1 MYACLKRYWGYEQF
15 RPWQEDTILAILDER
30 ETLTILPTGAGK
42 SLCFQLP
49 AMLTDGM
56 AVVISPL
63 ISLMKDQVDGLK
75 DMGICAECLNS
86 SQGLT
91 QQRSVIE
98 RIRNAQVKLLYISPE
113 RLQTEETIELLRS
126 AALSFFVIDEAHCIS
141 HWGHDFRDEYRHLG
155 TIKDNFPGI
164 NIHAFTATAT
174 KEVQE
179 DILAQLRFDSPQ
191 LNIASVDRPNLAY
204 RVMPRENVISQITG
218 VLEKH
223 PQEAGI
229 IYCLRRSDVDNI
241 SGRLNKLGFKNLP
254 YHAGLSD
261 EERHLNQDRFIREE
275 VNIIVAT
282 VAFGMGI
289 DRSDIRF
296 VIHAAM
302 PKSIEHYHQETGR
315 AGRDGLPSYCYMFY
329 GGGDFGVWNFF
340 SQAVAN
346 REVMLDKL
354 RIIYNFCT
362 QPQCRHKVFV
372 NYFGQEYGQ
381 SSCQACDYCLGEV
394 DMVDDPVGV
403 GQKILNCIESVKY
416 GDGRG
421 FGTGYV
427 ANVLKGNPTSQI
439 ARWGH
444 QGNPNFA
451 AMSSETLVFIRY
463 LIEQLIGQGYLSRQ
477 GEYDTLFLTDFGR
490 RLLNGEI
497 TPILAKPLVAA
508 RKKEISVR
516 QKAKKA
522 QDWAGGF
529 AYRKANHC
537 PLACGFAYRPAVG
550 GVACVDEKLFEL
562 LRGKRAELARKQ
574 GVPAYI
580 IFGDRSLKDMASV
593 KPTTCEAFSGVSGV
607 GEHKLK
613 IYAEP
618 FIEVIKQYL
627 SRSAGKKEGPNRRRR
642 FS

>member
-1 MYACLKRYWGYEQF
+1 M
-15 RPWQEDTILAILDER
+15 LAILDER
-30 ETLTILPTGAGK
+30 ETLTILPTGGGK

-49 AMLTDGM
+49 ALLKDGM

-75 DMGICAECLNS
+75 DMGIPAECLNS
-86 SQGLT
+86 SQGAA
-91 QQRSVIE
+91 QQRSVIK
-98 RIRNAQVKLLYISPE
+98 RIRNAGVKLLYISPE
-113 RLQTEETIELLRS
+113 RLQTEEMGELLNS
-126 AALSFFVIDEAHCIS
+126 VALSFFVVDEAHCIS

-155 TIKDNFPGI
+155 IIKDKFPGI

-174 KEVQE
+174 KEVQL
-179 DILAQLRFDSPQ
+179 DILAQLKFSNPQ
-191 LNIASVDRPNLAY
+191 INIASVDRPNLAY
-204 RVMPRENVISQITG
+204 RVMPRANIISQITE

-223 PQEAGI
+223 SREAGI
-229 IYCLRRSDVDNI
+229 IYCLRRSDVDDI

-261 EERHLNQDRFIREE
+261 EERHLNQERFIREE

-315 AGRDGLPSYCYMFY
+315 AGRDGLLSYCYMFY
-329 GGGDFGVWNFF
+329 GGGDFRIWYFF
-340 SQAVAN
+340 SEQSAN

-354 RIIYNFCT
+354 RTMYNFCT

-394 DMVDDPVGV
+394 DMVDDPLGV
-403 GQKILNCIESVKY
+403 GQKILNCIDNVKY
-416 GDGRG
+416 GDDRG
-421 FGTGYV
+421 FGAGYV
-427 ANVLKGNPTSQI
+427 ANVLKGNLTDQI
-439 ARWGH
+439 TRWGH
-444 QGNPNFA
+444 QNNPNFA

-477 GEYDTLFLTDFGR
+477 GEYDTLSLTDLGR

-497 TPILAKPLVAA
+497 IPILAKLLVAA
-508 RKKEISVR
+508 KKREISIR
-516 QKAKKA
+516 QKAKKDK
-522 QDWAGGF
+522 DWAG
-529 AYRKANHC
+529 
-537 PLACGFAYRPAVG
+537 
-550 GVACVDEKLFEL
+550 VDEKLFEL
-562 LRGKRAELARKQ
+562 LRAKRAELARKQ

-580 IFGDRSLKDMASV
+580 IFGDKSLKDMASG
-593 KPTTCEAFSGVSGV
+593 KPTTCEDFSGVFGV

-618 FIEVIKQYL
+618 FINVIKQYL
-627 SRSAGKKEGPNRRRR
+627 SCATSKECY
-642 FS
+642 

>member
-1 MYACLKRYWGYEQF
+1 MKNKDISGEMRACLKRYWGYEQF
-15 RPWQEDTILAILDER
+15 RPWQEDTILAIMDER
-30 ETLTILPTGAGK
+30 ETLTILPTGGGK

-49 AMLTDGM
+49 ALLKDGM

-75 DMGICAECLNS
+75 DMGISAEYLNS
-86 SQGLT
+86 SQDFA

-98 RIRNAQVKLLYISPE
+98 RIKNVEVKLLYISPE

-126 AALSFFVIDEAHCIS
+126 AELSFFVIDEAHCIS

-155 TIKDNFPGI
+155 AIKDNFPGI

-174 KEVQE
+174 KEVQA
-179 DILAQLRFDSPQ
+179 DILAQLRFDKAQ
-191 LNIASVDRPNLAY
+191 LNIASVDRQNLTY
-204 RVMPRENVISQITG
+204 RVMPRANVISQITG

-223 PQEAGI
+223 SGDAGI

-241 SGRLNKLGFKNLP
+241 SVRLNKLGFKNLP

-261 EERHLNQDRFIREE
+261 EERHLNQDQFIREE

-315 AGRDGLPSYCYMFY
+315 AGRDSLPSCCYMFY
-329 GGGDFGVWNFF
+329 GGGDFGVWKFF
-340 SQAVAN
+340 SEQSAN
-346 REVMLDKL
+346 RDVMLDKL
-354 RIIYNFCT
+354 RIMYNFCT

-372 NYFGQEYGQ
+372 NYFGQEYAQ
-381 SSCQACDYCLGEV
+381 SSCRACDYCLSEV
-394 DMVDDPVGV
+394 DMVDDPIGV
-403 GQKILNCIESVKY
+403 GQKILNCIDSVKY

-421 FGTGYV
+421 FGAGYV
-427 ANVLKGNPTSQI
+427 ADILKGNPTSQI

-451 AMSSETLVFIRY
+451 AMPSETLASIRY
-463 LIEQLIGQGYLSRQ
+463 LIEQLIGQGFLDRQ
-477 GEYDTLFLTDFGR
+477 GEYSTLFLTDLGR

-508 RKKEISVR
+508 RKKEISAR
-516 QKAKKA
+516 QKTKKA
-522 QDWAGGF
+522 QDWAG
-529 AYRKANHC
+529 
-537 PLACGFAYRPAVG
+537 
-550 GVACVDEKLFEL
+550 VDEKLFEL
-562 LRGKRAELARKQ
+562 LRSKRAELARKQ
-574 GVPAYI
+574 DVPAYI
-580 IFGDRSLKDMASV
+580 IFGDRSLKDMAFI
-593 KPTTCEAFSGVSGV
+593 KPTTCEAFSGVFGV

-618 FIEVIKQYL
+618 FIEIIKQYL
-627 SRSAGKKEGPNRRRR
+627 KQ
-642 FS
+642 

>member
-1 MYACLKRYWGYEQF
+1 MKNKHISKEMHACLKRYWGYGQF
-15 RPWQEDTILAILDER
+15 RPGQEDTILAILDER
-30 ETLTILPTGAGK
+30 EILTILPTGAGK

-49 AMLTDGM
+49 ALLMDGM

-75 DMGICAECLNS
+75 DMGILAECLNS
-86 SQGLT
+86 SQGFA

-98 RIRNAQVKLLYISPE
+98 RIRNKEVKLLYISPE
-113 RLQTEETIELLRS
+113 RLQTEETIGLLGS

-155 TIKDNFPGI
+155 SIKDNFPGI
-164 NIHAFTATAT
+164 NVHAFTATAT
-174 KEVQE
+174 KEVQA
-179 DILAQLRFDSPQ
+179 DILAQLRFDRPQ
-191 LNIASVDRPNLAY
+191 LNIALVDRPNLAY
-204 RVMPRENVISQITG
+204 RVMPRANVISQITG

-223 PQEAGI
+223 PKEAGI
-229 IYCLRRSDVDNI
+229 IYCLRRSDVDSI

-261 EERHLNQDRFIREE
+261 EERHLNQDQFIREE

-329 GGGDFGVWNFF
+329 GGGDFAVWNFF
-340 SQAVAN
+340 SKQSAN
-346 REVMLDKL
+346 RDVMLDKL

-381 SSCQACDYCLGEV
+381 ASCGSCDYCLGEV

-403 GQKILNCIESVKY
+403 GQKILNCIDSVKY
-416 GDGRG
+416 GEAQG
-421 FGTGYV
+421 FGAGYV
-427 ANVLKGNPTSQI
+427 ADVLKGNLTSQI
-439 ARWGH
+439 NRWGH

-451 AMSSETLVFIRY
+451 AMSSETLISIRY
-463 LIEQLIGQGYLSRQ
+463 LIEQLIGQGFLERQ
-477 GEYDTLFLTDFGR
+477 GDYDTLFLTDFGR
-490 RLLNGEI
+490 RLLNGEV

-508 RKKEISVR
+508 RKKEIRAR
-516 QKAKKA
+516 QKARYA
-522 QDWAGGF
+522 QDWAS
-529 AYRKANHC
+529 
-537 PLACGFAYRPAVG
+537 
-550 GVACVDEKLFEL
+550 VDDKLFEL
-562 LRGKRAELARKQ
+562 LRGKRAELAR
-574 GVPAYI
+574 
-580 IFGDRSLKDMASV
+580 
-593 KPTTCEAFSGVSGV
+593 
-607 GEHKLK
+607 
-613 IYAEP
+613 
-618 FIEVIKQYL
+618 
-627 SRSAGKKEGPNRRRR
+627 
-642 FS
+642 

>member
-1 MYACLKRYWGYEQF
+1 MKNKHISKEMRAYLKRYWGYEQF

-30 ETLTILPTGAGK
+30 ETLTILPTGGGK

-49 AMLTDGM
+49 ALLKDGM

-75 DMGICAECLNS
+75 DMGILAEYLNS

-98 RIRNAQVKLLYISPE
+98 RVRRAQVKLLYISPE
-113 RLQTEETIELLRS
+113 RLQTEETIELLRA

-155 TIKDNFPGI
+155 RIKDNFPGI

-174 KEVQE
+174 KEVQA
-179 DILAQLRFDSPQ
+179 DILAQLRFDRPQ

-204 RVMPRENVISQITG
+204 RVMPRENVISQIVG

-223 PQEAGI
+223 PKEAGI

-241 SGRLNKLGFKNLP
+241 SGKLNKLGFKNLP

-261 EERHLNQDRFIREE
+261 EERHLNQEQFIREE

-289 DRSDIRF
+289 DRPDIRF

-329 GGGDFGVWNFF
+329 GGGDFAVWNFF
-340 SQAVAN
+340 SAQSAN
-346 REVMLDKL
+346 RDVMLDKL

-372 NYFGQEYGQ
+372 NYFGQEYGE

-394 DMVDDPVGV
+394 EMVDDPLGV
-403 GQKILNCIESVKY
+403 GQKILNCIDSVKY
-416 GDGRG
+416 GEAQG
-421 FGTGYV
+421 FGAGYV
-427 ANVLKGNPTSQI
+427 ANVLKGTLTSQI
-439 ARWGH
+439 NRWGH

-451 AMSSETLVFIRY
+451 AMSSETLVSIRY
-463 LIEQLIGQGYLSRQ
+463 LIEQLIGQGFLKRQ
-477 GEYDTLFLTDFGR
+477 GEYDTLFLTAQGK

-497 TPILAKPLVAA
+497 TPILAKPLAA
-508 RKKEISVR
+508 TRKKEIKTR
-516 QKAKKA
+516 QKARYA
-522 QDWAGGF
+522 QDWAG
-529 AYRKANHC
+529 
-537 PLACGFAYRPAVG
+537 L
-550 GVACVDEKLFEL
+550 DEKLFEL

-574 GVPAYI
+574 GVPAYV

-593 KPTTCEAFSGVSGV
+593 KPKTREAFSAVFGV

-618 FIEVIKQYL
+618 FTGVIKQYL
-627 SRSAGKKEGPNRRRR
+627 K
-642 FS
+642 

>member
-1 MYACLKRYWGYEQF
+1 MKDKYISREMYGCLKRYWGYAQF

-30 ETLTILPTGAGK
+30 DTLTILPTGGGK

-49 AMLTDGM
+49 ALLKEGM

-75 DMGICAECLNS
+75 DMGIPAECLNS
-86 SQGLT
+86 SQGVA
-91 QQRSVIE
+91 QQRLVIK
-98 RIRNAQVKLLYISPE
+98 RIRNAEVKLLYISPE
-113 RLQTEETIELLRS
+113 RLQTEGTVELLKS
-126 AALSFFVIDEAHCIS
+126 VALSFFVIDEAHCIS

-155 TIKDNFPGI
+155 IIKDNFPGI

-174 KEVQE
+174 KEVQA
-179 DILAQLRFDSPQ
+179 DILAQLRFDNPQ
-191 LNIASVDRPNLAY
+191 INIASVDRPNLAY
-204 RVMPRENVISQITG
+204 RVMPRANIISQITE
-218 VLEKH
+218 VLKKH
-223 PQEAGI
+223 PRDAGI
-229 IYCLRRSDVDNI
+229 IYCLRRNDVDDI

-315 AGRDGLPSYCYMFY
+315 AGRDSLPSYCYMFY
-329 GGGDFGVWNFF
+329 GGGDFRVWNFF
-340 SQAVAN
+340 SEQSAN

-354 RIIYNFCT
+354 RIMYNFCT
-362 QPQCRHKVFV
+362 RPQCRHKVFA

-394 DMVDDPVGV
+394 DMVDDPLGV
-403 GQKILNCIESVKY
+403 GQNILNCINSVKY
-416 GDGRG
+416 GNDHG
-421 FGTGYV
+421 FGAGYA
-427 ANVLKGNPTSQI
+427 ANVLKGNLTNQI
-439 ARWGH
+439 TMWGH
-444 QGNPNFA
+444 QSNPNFA
-451 AMSSETLVFIRY
+451 AMSSETLVSIRY
-463 LIEQLIGQGYLSRQ
+463 LIEQLIGQGFLERQ
-477 GEYDTLFLTDFGR
+477 GEYDTLSLTDIGR
-490 RLLNGEI
+490 RLLAGEI
-497 TPILAKPLVAA
+497 TPILAKPLVATK
-508 RKKEISVR
+508 KKEISVR

-522 QDWAGGF
+522 KDWAG
-529 AYRKANHC
+529 
-537 PLACGFAYRPAVG
+537 
-550 GVACVDEKLFEL
+550 VDEELFEL

-580 IFGDRSLKDMASV
+580 IFGDKSLKDMASG
-593 KPTTCEAFSGVSGV
+593 KPTTCEAFSGVFGV
-607 GEHKLK
+607 GDHKLK

-618 FIEVIKQYL
+618 FISVIKQYL
-627 SRSAGKKEGPNRRRR
+627 K
-642 FS
+642 

>member
-1 MYACLKRYWGYEQF
+1 M
-15 RPWQEDTILAILDER
+15 LAILDER
-30 ETLTILPTGAGK
+30 ETLTILPTGGGK

-49 AMLTDGM
+49 ALLKDGM

-75 DMGICAECLNS
+75 DMGIPAECLNS
-86 SQGLT
+86 SQGAA
-91 QQRSVIE
+91 QQRSVIK
-98 RIRNAQVKLLYISPE
+98 RIRNAGVKLLYISPE
-113 RLQTEETIELLRS
+113 RLQTEEMGELLNS
-126 AALSFFVIDEAHCIS
+126 VALSFFVVDEAHCIS

-155 TIKDNFPGI
+155 IIKDKFPGI

-174 KEVQE
+174 KEVQL
-179 DILAQLRFDSPQ
+179 DILAQLKFSNPQ
-191 LNIASVDRPNLAY
+191 INIASVDRPNLAY
-204 RVMPRENVISQITG
+204 RVMPRANIISQITE

-223 PQEAGI
+223 SREAGI
-229 IYCLRRSDVDNI
+229 IYCLRRSDVDDI

-261 EERHLNQDRFIREE
+261 EERHLNQERFIREE

-315 AGRDGLPSYCYMFY
+315 AGRDGLLSYCYMFY
-329 GGGDFGVWNFF
+329 GGGDFRIWYFF
-340 SQAVAN
+340 SEQSAN

-354 RIIYNFCT
+354 RTMYNFCT

-394 DMVDDPVGV
+394 DMVDDPLGV
-403 GQKILNCIESVKY
+403 GQKILNCIDNVKY
-416 GDGRG
+416 GDDRG
-421 FGTGYV
+421 FGAGYV
-427 ANVLKGNPTSQI
+427 ANVLKGNLTDQI
-439 ARWGH
+439 TRWGH
-444 QGNPNFA
+444 QNNPNFA

-463 LIEQLIGQGYLSRQ
+463 LIEQLIGQGFLERQ
-477 GEYDTLFLTDFGR
+477 GEYDTLSLTDLGR

-497 TPILAKPLVAA
+497 IPILAKLLVAA
-508 RKKEISVR
+508 KKREISIR
-516 QKAKKA
+516 QKAKKDK
-522 QDWAGGF
+522 DWAG
-529 AYRKANHC
+529 
-537 PLACGFAYRPAVG
+537 
-550 GVACVDEKLFEL
+550 VDEKLFEL
-562 LRGKRAELARKQ
+562 LRAKRAELARKQ

-580 IFGDRSLKDMASV
+580 IFGDKSLKDMASG
-593 KPTTCEAFSGVSGV
+593 KPTTCEDFSGVFGV

-618 FIEVIKQYL
+618 FINVIKQYL
-627 SRSAGKKEGPNRRRR
+627 SCATSKECY
-642 FS
+642 

>member
-1 MYACLKRYWGYEQF
+1 MKNKHISGEMHACLKRYWGYEQF
-15 RPWQEDTILAILDER
+15 RPWQENTILAIMDER
-30 ETLTILPTGAGK
+30 ESLTILPTGGGK

-49 AMLTDGM
+49 ALLKDGM

-75 DMGICAECLNS
+75 DMGIPAEYLNS
-86 SQGLT
+86 SQDFSL
-91 QQRSVIE
+91 QRSVIE
-98 RIRNAQVKLLYISPE
+98 SIKNLEVKLLYLSPE

-126 AALSFFVIDEAHCIS
+126 VGLSFFVIDEAHCIS

-155 TIKDNFPGI
+155 AIKDNFPGI

-174 KEVQE
+174 KEVQA
-179 DILAQLRFDSPQ
+179 DILAQLRFDKAQ
-191 LNIASVDRPNLAY
+191 LNIASVDRQNLIY
-204 RVMPRENVISQITG
+204 RVMPRANVISQITG

-223 PQEAGI
+223 SGDAGI

-241 SGRLNKLGFKNLP
+241 SSRLNKAGFKNLP

-261 EERHLNQDRFIREE
+261 EERHLNQDQFIREE

-315 AGRDGLPSYCYMFY
+315 AGRDGLMSYCYMFY
-329 GGGDFGVWNFF
+329 GGGDFGIWKFF
-340 SQAVAN
+340 SEQSAN
-346 REVMLDKL
+346 RDVMLDKL
-354 RIIYNFCT
+354 RIMYNFCT

-372 NYFGQEYGQ
+372 NYFGQEYTQ
-381 SSCQACDYCLGEV
+381 PSCQACDYCLSEV
-394 DMVDDPVGV
+394 DMVDDPAGV
-403 GQKILNCIESVKY
+403 GQKILNCIDSVKY
-416 GDGRG
+416 GNGQG
-421 FGTGYV
+421 FGAGYV
-427 ANVLKGNPTSQI
+427 ADILKGNPTSQI
-439 ARWGH
+439 VRWGH
-444 QGNPNFA
+444 QVNPSFA
-451 AMSSETLVFIRY
+451 AMPSETLMSIRY
-463 LIEQLIGQGYLSRQ
+463 LIEQLIGQGFLERQ
-477 GEYDTLFLTDFGR
+477 GEYSTLLLTDLGR

-508 RKKEISVR
+508 RKKEISAR

-522 QDWAGGF
+522 QDWAG
-529 AYRKANHC
+529 
-537 PLACGFAYRPAVG
+537 
-550 GVACVDEKLFEL
+550 VDEKLFEL
-562 LRGKRAELARKQ
+562 LRWKRAELARKQ
-574 GVPAYI
+574 NVPAYI
-580 IFGDRSLKDMASV
+580 IFGDRSLKDMASI
-593 KPTTCEAFSGVSGV
+593 KPTTCEAFSGVFGV

-618 FIEVIKQYL
+618 FIEIIKQHL
-627 SRSAGKKEGPNRRRR
+627 KQ
-642 FS
+642 

>member
-1 MYACLKRYWGYEQF
+1 MKYTHISGEMYACLKRYWGYEQF
-15 RPWQEDTILAILDER
+15 RPWQEDTILAILDGR
-30 ETLTILPTGAGK
+30 ETLTILPTGGGK

-49 AMLTDGM
+49 ALLKEGM
-56 AVVISPL
+56 AVIISPL

-75 DMGICAECLNS
+75 DMGISAECLNS
-86 SQGLT
+86 SQGPA
-91 QQRSVIE
+91 QRRLVIK
-98 RIRNAQVKLLYISPE
+98 RIRNAEVKLLYISPE
-113 RLQTEETIELLRS
+113 RLQTEETIDLLRS

-141 HWGHDFRDEYRHLG
+141 HWGHDFRDEYRQLG
-155 TIKDNFPGI
+155 IIKDNFPGI

-174 KEVQE
+174 KEVQA
-179 DILAQLRFDSPQ
+179 DILAQLRFDRPQ
-191 LNIASVDRPNLAY
+191 INIASVDRPNLAY
-204 RVMPRENVISQITG
+204 RVMPRANVISQITG

-223 PQEAGI
+223 PGEAGI

-241 SGRLNKLGFKNLP
+241 SARLNKLGFKNLP

-261 EERHLNQDRFIREE
+261 EERRLNQDQFVREE

-315 AGRDGLPSYCYMFY
+315 AGRDGLPSSCYMFY
-329 GGGDFGVWNFF
+329 GGGDFGVWKFF
-340 SQAVAN
+340 SEQSAN
-346 REVMLDKL
+346 RDVMLEKL
-354 RIIYNFCT
+354 RIIYKFCT

-394 DMVDDPVGV
+394 DMVDDPAGV
-403 GQKILNCIESVKY
+403 GRKILNCIDSVKY
-416 GDGRG
+416 GDGGG
-421 FGTGYV
+421 FGAGYI

-451 AMSSETLVFIRY
+451 AMSSETLVSISY
-463 LIEQLIGQGYLSRQ
+463 LIEQLIGQGFLERQ
-477 GEYDTLFLTDFGR
+477 GEYDTLSLTDFGR
-490 RLLNGEI
+490 RLLKGEI

-522 QDWAGGF
+522 QDWAG
-529 AYRKANHC
+529 
-537 PLACGFAYRPAVG
+537 
-550 GVACVDEKLFEL
+550 VDEKLFEL

-593 KPTTCEAFSGVSGV
+593 KPTTREAFSGVFGV
-607 GEHKLK
+607 GERKLK

-618 FIEVIKQYL
+618 FVDVIKQYL
-627 SRSAGKKEGPNRRRR
+627 KS
-642 FS
+642 

>member
-1 MYACLKRYWGYEQF
+1 MKNKHISGEMYACLKRYWGYEQF
-15 RPWQEDTILAILDER
+15 RPWQEDTILAILEER
-30 ETLTILPTGAGK
+30 ETLTILPTGGGK

-49 AMLTDGM
+49 ALLKDGM

-75 DMGICAECLNS
+75 DMGISAECLNS
-86 SQGLT
+86 SQGPR

-98 RIRNAQVKLLYISPE
+98 RIRNREVKLLYISPE
-113 RLQTEETIELLRS
+113 RLQTEETVELLKS

-174 KEVQE
+174 KEVQA

-191 LNIASVDRPNLAY
+191 LNIASVDRANLAY
-204 RVMPRENVISQITG
+204 RVMPRANVISQITG

-223 PQEAGI
+223 PGEAGI

-261 EERHLNQDRFIREE
+261 EERHLNQDQFIREE

-340 SQAVAN
+340 SQASAN
-346 REVMLDKL
+346 RYVMLDKL
-354 RIIYNFCT
+354 RIMYNFCT

-372 NYFGQEYGQ
+372 NYFGQEYRQ

-403 GQKILNCIESVKY
+403 GQKILNCIDSVKY

-421 FGTGYV
+421 FGAGYV

-451 AMSSETLVFIRY
+451 AMSSETLASIRY
-463 LIEQLIGQGYLSRQ
+463 LIEQLIGQGYLLRQ

-516 QKAKKA
+516 QKAKKI
-522 QDWAGGF
+522 QDWAG
-529 AYRKANHC
+529 
-537 PLACGFAYRPAVG
+537 
-550 GVACVDEKLFEL
+550 VDKKLFEL

-593 KPTTCEAFSGVSGV
+593 KPTTCEAFSGVFGV

-618 FIEVIKQYL
+618 FIDVIKQYL
-627 SRSAGKKEGPNRRRR
+627 NL
-642 FS
+642 